1 MNDVKYNVVMFAY
14 NEAENIEAS
23 INSVFK
29 NCSDGLNRYCLIAN
43 GCTDETVD
51 IAHQIKAKLGF
62 DALEVIEIALGDKCN
77 AWNTYIH
84 EIADNASV
92 HFFCD
97 ADVQFSA
104 DCFDILSRHLATTS
118 DKTVVI
124 AGLPLSGRNI
134 EFYRSLVL
142 ERACFFGNLYGMK
155 NTFLERIREKPFK
168 LPIGLNWI
176 DSFLTKAVN
185 TDLNFFDYNLP
196 DRTTWLEGAGYYFE
210 GLSVFRKADIKL
222 YINRIAR
229 YELGKIQEIFLDQLP
244 IDKWPLNMRV
254 INEKIDTDFKALTS
268 HLSPVKTFLVR
279 KRLNRLL
286 KK

>member
-1 MNDVKYNVVMFAY
+1 MFAY
-14 NEAENIEAS
+14 NEADNIEAS
-23 INSVFK
+23 IQSVFDNK
-29 NCSDGLNRYCLIAN
+29 GQGLNRYCLIAN
-43 GCTDETVD
+43 GCTDKTVET
-51 IAHQIKAKLGF
+51 AKQIKAKLHF
-62 DALEVIEIALGDKCN
+62 DELEVIEISLGDKCN

-84 EIADNASV
+84 KIADNPNV

-104 DCFDILSRHLATTS
+104 NCFDIMSRHLATTT
-118 DKTVVI
+118 DETVAI
-124 AGLPLSGRNI
+124 AGMPLSGRNV

-155 NTFLERIREKPFK
+155 NSFLERIREKPFR

-196 DRTTWLEGAGYYFE
+196 NRTTWVEGAGYHFE
-210 GLSVFRKADIKL
+210 GLSVFKKADIKL

-229 YELGKIQEIFLDQLP
+229 YELGKIQEVFLDQLP
-244 IDKWPLNMRV
+244 SEKWPLNMRV
-254 INEKIDTDFKALTS
+254 INEEIDADFDALTTN
-268 HLSPVKTFLVR
+268 LGVVKTYLVR

-286 KK
+286 NK